1 MYCKSCG
8 NKCNE
13 SAITCSSCGMPPN
26 NTNSFC
32 KECGEQ
38 TNENA
43 LVCVKCKSAL
53 SENKHPSSHKKVKID
68 ILKDIKSFSFLKKFT
83 ICSVF
88 VSIILL
94 FTPWLGEISPINLV
108 EFKNKFFKIIYVD
121 DIPLTLDLFFYFGYI
136 TFIFLVFSIFK
147 IYKSDYAFASSLQ
160 FFNIVCLV
168 LVIVSTVFYSV
179 TGKYGD
185 WIEDEA
191 SSRKVE
197 KMYQRN
203 DYKSNN
209 YRKPDPESEYKDLIA
224 LELEECLDDYGFNEK
239 KMKKDPSR
247 VYKFTPILFIV
258 LFLVNW
264 VLIARLSKRKRLKIS
279 D

>member
-8 NKCNE
+8 NKYNE
-13 SAITCSSCGMPPN
+13 SAIACSSCGMPPKKG
-26 NTNSFC
+26 NSFC

-88 VSIILL
+88 FSIILL
-94 FTPWLGEISPINLV
+94 FIPWLGEISPINLV

-121 DIPLTLDLFFYFGYI
+121 EIPFTLDLFFYFGYI
-136 TFIFLVFSIFK
+136 TFAFLVFSIFK

-168 LVIVSTVFYSV
+168 LVIASNIFYFV
-179 TGKYGD
+179 NGEHED
-185 WIEDEA
+185 WIEDEV
-191 SSRKVE
+191 SSGKVE
-197 KMYQRN
+197 KMHKGN
-203 DYKSNN
+203 DIGEWEMLF
-209 YRKPDPESEYKDLIA
+209 ES
-224 LELEECLDDYGFNEK
+224 ELEECYDDYGIDEK
-239 KMKKDPSR
+239 LMDNPSK
-247 VYKFTPILFIV
+247 VSKFTPILFVI
-258 LFLVNW
+258 LFFVNW
-264 VLIARLSKRKRLKIS
+264 VLIARLSRRKRLKIS

>member
-8 NKCNE
+8 NEFSE
-13 SAITCSSCGMPPN
+13 SAIACSSCDMPAEKG
-26 NTNSFC
+26 TSFC
-32 KECGEQ
+32 EECGEKK
-38 TNENA
+38 NENA
-43 LVCVKCKSAL
+43 LVCIKCKSAL
-53 SENKHPSSHKKVKID
+53 SENKQPSSDKIKID
-68 ILKDIKSFSFLKKFT
+68 ILKDITSFSFLKKFT
-83 ICSVF
+83 ICSVLF
-88 VSIILL
+88 SIILL
-94 FTPWLGEISPINLV
+94 FIPWLGEISPINLV

-121 DIPLTLDLFFYFGYI
+121 EIPFSLELFFYFGYI
-136 TFIFLVFSIFK
+136 TFGFLIFSIFK

-197 KMYQRN
+197 KMYKGDDDKR
-203 DYKSNN
+203 NN
-209 YRKPDPESEYKDLIA
+209 YRKSDSESEYKDLIA
-224 LELEECLDDYGFNEK
+224 LKLEECLDDYGFNEK
-239 KMKKDPSR
+239 RMKKNSSK

-264 VLIARLSKRKRLKIS
+264 VLIARLSRRKRLKI
-279 D
+279 